1 MLNNIGEACTA
12 CRACEQIC
20 PNSAIIFEKDE
31 YGNIYPQVLEDKC
44 TWCGLCNSVCH
55 VQNTVSLHT
64 ITKYYAGF
72 SNDEDRKN
80 SASGGICAAIY
91 QMGLKEGYKVFGV
104 IQEENFQAK
113 YIEIRSSLDIVNS
126 RNSKYTYSDMRDCF
140 YAVLKYL
147 KQNEKVI
154 FIGLP
159 CQLAA
164 LKCHVNRI
172 LSNSKKLFLVEL
184 MCHGI
189 ASHQYLLDHMRQIEK
204 RTRKQAKTISFRDP
218 AYGTEKHI
226 ISCRDERKKLIYH
239 SSEKQ
244 GDEYQIG
251 YHNGVIYRENCY
263 SCRYTGMHRNGDLL
277 LADWYRDRSA
287 PEIKFQDH
295 SVNSIFVCSDSG
307 EAFLEHLV
315 KNGYIQVFER
325 PLSEALKIQRTLH
338 KPTERSP
345 LRDQFLSIYKET
357 KDFDKSIRR
366 ACRGLIRK
374 KKINHYL
381 KVSYIKCIAV
391 KLSNLGE

>member
-1 MLNNIGEACTA
+1 M
-12 CRACEQIC
+12 
-20 PNSAIIFEKDE
+20 S
-31 YGNIYPQVLEDKC
+31 
-44 TWCGLCNSVCH
+44 
-55 VQNTVSLHT
+55 
-64 ITKYYAGF
+64 
-72 SNDEDRKN
+72 
-80 SASGGICAAIY
+80 
-91 QMGLKEGYKVFGV
+91 
-104 IQEENFQAK
+104 
-113 YIEIRSSLDIVNS
+113 
-126 RNSKYTYSDMRDCF
+126 
-140 YAVLKYL
+140 
-147 KQNEKVI
+147 
-154 FIGLP
+154 
-159 CQLAA
+159 A

-391 KLSNLGE
+391 KLFNLGE

>member
-204 RTRKQAKTISFRDP
+204 RTRKQAKI
-218 AYGTEKHI
+218 
-226 ISCRDERKKLIYH
+226 
-239 SSEKQ
+239 
-244 GDEYQIG
+244 
-251 YHNGVIYRENCY
+251 
-263 SCRYTGMHRNGDLL
+263 
-277 LADWYRDRSA
+277 
-287 PEIKFQDH
+287 
-295 SVNSIFVCSDSG
+295 
-307 EAFLEHLV
+307 
-315 KNGYIQVFER
+315 R
-325 PLSEALKIQRTLH
+325 PMEQ
-338 KPTERSP
+338 
-345 LRDQFLSIYKET
+345 
-357 KDFDKSIRR
+357 KSI
-366 ACRGLIRK
+366 
-374 KKINHYL
+374 
-381 KVSYIKCIAV
+381 
-391 KLSNLGE
+391 